1 MTLQC
6 LVSST
11 AINTSHWN
19 LISGRK
25 RGCSVLL
32 ARLEIYARG
41 IPSPS
46 HRCLQTRFS
55 VMCLSCHIVRLLAD
69 ATKPFGLI
77 WRQHCSSRKSIC
89 VINKYTECTRELGLC
104 LETWSWQYFE
114 YQFWISSQAISILNI
129 KSGNLLGKPGLG
141 WRWLWGGTTQ
151 VTTPEHLLAWP
162 PLAEPAGRFIP
173 GEGVGIK
180 GWHLLFEGLG

>member
-46 HRCLQTRFS
+46 HWCLQTRFS

-114 YQFWISSQAISILNI
+114 YQVRQYQFWISSQATCWGSLGWAGDGCGEGPLR
-129 KSGNLLGKPGLG
+129 SPLQSTFLLGHHWQSRLDGSY
-141 WRWLWGGTTQ
+141 
-151 VTTPEHLLAWP
+151 LA
-162 PLAEPAGRFIP
+162 
-173 GEGVGIK
+173 K
-180 GWHLLFEGLG
+180 G